1 MSYIK
6 EIKIIEIKLL
16 SLSAELIALIP
27 EDNEIIKIKKD
38 YYKICPSIKLIM
50 EIRELIS
57 QISYLQ
63 GKTGKRL
70 NFKQ

>member
-6 EIKIIEIKLL
+6 EIKIIESKLL

-38 YYKICPSIKLIM
+38 YYKNLTIALQVIRNQNEDLNKCDIM
-50 EIRELIS
+50 RHCC
-57 QISYLQ
+57 
-63 GKTGKRL
+63 
-70 NFKQ
+70 N